1 MLLVLDVGNTQTVL
15 GVYEDTVLRVSW
27 RMSTDIRKS
36 SDEYWVVLRG
46 LFRESD
52 LDTKIIDG
60 VCISTVV
67 PPMQGMLEE
76 VCEKYFKSQ
85 PVIVEPGVKTG
96 LSILYDNPREVGADR
111 IVNSVAGI
119 HLYNNTPLIIV
130 DFGTAT
136 TFDAVSAKAQYLGGA
151 IFPGIGISAEALF
164 QQTAKLPRVELVAP
178 KNVIGKDT
186 VSSIKSG
193 MIFGYAEMVDGMV
206 RRIKKEMEGV
216 PKVIATGGCAGIIAD
231 HSQEIE
237 NVDPLLTLLG
247 LRIIYEK
254 NKI

>member
-15 GVYEDTVLRVSW
+15 GVYEDSELLVSW
-27 RMSTDIRKS
+27 RISTDIRKS
-36 SDEYWVVLRG
+36 GDEFWVVLRS
-46 LFRESD
+46 LFREAD
-52 LDTKIIDG
+52 LDTGVIDG
-60 VCISTVV
+60 ICISTVV
-67 PPMQGMLEE
+67 PPLQAMLEE
-76 VCEKYFKSQ
+76 VCSRYFKTA

-119 HLYNNTPLIIV
+119 HLYGSPLIIV

-136 TFDAVSAKAQYLGGA
+136 TFDAVSSKAQYLGGA

-164 QQTAKLPRVELVAP
+164 QRTAKLPRVELVAP

-206 RRIKKEMEGV
+206 RRIRKEMEGT
-216 PKVIATGGCAGIIAD
+216 PKVIATGGLAGIISQ
-231 HSQEIE
+231 HSQEIQHVE
-237 NVDPLLTLLG
+237 PLLTLVG
-247 LRIIYEK
+247 LRLIYEK
-254 NKI
+254 NRS